1 MLCPICGSETNP
13 HRVPRYRACPSCS
26 HAFLAESPSADH
38 LAQVYGDDYFTA
50 GGAGYAD
57 YLAEGALLRER
68 GRRYGAVLTRELSRT
83 GRVLDVGA
91 AAGFVLAGLTEAGW
105 PGVGIEPNAS
115 MARFAGD
122 RLGLDVRCGAL
133 ETVDLRAQADCIVMI
148 QVVAHL
154 FDLRSAFDAAE
165 RATESDGAWLVQ
177 TWNGASFTARLFGPN
192 WHEWSP
198 PSVRHVFTPQS
209 LDRLA
214 ASYGMSRIASGRP
227 KKTLI
232 AGHAKS
238 LLKEKA
244 LTSFPAR
251 VLALAAGPIP
261 DDVTLP
267 YPAEDLFWAL
277 YRR

>member
-50 GGAGYAD
+50 AGAGYAD

-68 GRRYGAVLTRELSRT
+68 GRRYGPS
-83 GRVLDVGA
+83 
-91 AAGFVLAGLTEAGW
+91 
-105 PGVGIEPNAS
+105 
-115 MARFAGD
+115 
-122 RLGLDVRCGAL
+122 
-133 ETVDLRAQADCIVMI
+133 
-148 QVVAHL
+148 
-154 FDLRSAFDAAE
+154 
-165 RATESDGAWLVQ
+165 RATESDGAWLVE

-232 AGHAKS
+232 ASHAKS

-261 DDVTLP
+261 NDVTLP

-277 YRR
+277 YRG